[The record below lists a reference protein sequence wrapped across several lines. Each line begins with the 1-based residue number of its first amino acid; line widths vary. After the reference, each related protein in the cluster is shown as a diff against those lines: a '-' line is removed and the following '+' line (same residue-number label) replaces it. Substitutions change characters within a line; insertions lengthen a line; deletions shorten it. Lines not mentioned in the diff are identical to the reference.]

1 MPVHNASMKRL
12 VKWIV
17 IVFVLLLVLL
27 AGGVLALKRWIGT
40 DDFRQ
45 RLEQQAG
52 AALGVPLSLGGID
65 VALWPLPAVVVER
78 IAVQTQPALT
88 VARVEVRPAWADLLQ
103 GKVAPATL
111 VVRRAV
117 LPQPGIDA
125 LLAAMDKAKRKD
137 QDAAATPWQLLPQ
150 RTVLDGLTWIDAK
163 GAALTVQAEARLS
176 PDVWPQ
182 QLSAQIVQGRLQG
195 AKLDLQREA
204 QAHAWGVKLQV
215 AGGSI
220 NGRLALQ
227 LPKEAGAEF
236 TLKGQLKTQ
245 DVEVAR
251 LTAPAPTP
259 TPTVQAA
266 QPLSGLLEA
275 STTLSAH
282 TRKPGALAE
291 VLQTQSTFTVRNAVV
306 HGIDLAKAVKTVGM
320 SRGGQTP
327 LDTLAGQV
335 HTQGKA
341 VALTNLVASSG
352 LLSATGQVNVSPS
365 QALSGRISVELGG
378 AVGVPLALGG
388 TVSDPQ
394 VTLTTGAKIG
404 AALGTVFLPGV
415 GTGTGASLGD
425 KASEGLKKIFGK

>member
-1 MPVHNASMKRL
+1 MSRGCYALLGRAVVASARLWAGLLDRDRGGQALAMLNTLLGVATLLPALTASWGVVLASGLLFGGVFLSVVASTTALVRHNLPQAQWAAGISAFTIVFAAGQIVGPTIVGWIADGPGGLSRGLVFSALALWAGALLAPAAAARLSRPKVPVHNASMKRL

-259 TPTVQAA
+259 TPTATSWSARRPWPRRRWPRLRVR
-266 QPLSGLLEA
+266 A
-275 STTLSAH
+275 S
-282 TRKPGALAE
+282 
-291 VLQTQSTFTVRNAVV
+291 
-306 HGIDLAKAVKTVGM
+306 
-320 SRGGQTP
+320 
-327 LDTLAGQV
+327 
-335 HTQGKA
+335 
-341 VALTNLVASSG
+341 
-352 LLSATGQVNVSPS
+352 
-365 QALSGRISVELGG
+365 
-378 AVGVPLALGG
+378 
-388 TVSDPQ
+388 
-394 VTLTTGAKIG
+394 
-404 AALGTVFLPGV
+404 
-415 GTGTGASLGD
+415 
-425 KASEGLKKIFGK
+425 

>member
-1 MPVHNASMKRL
+1 MPVHNAGMKRV

-17 IVFVLLLVLL
+17 IVFVVLLVLL
-27 AGGVLALKRWIGT
+27 AVGVLALQRWIGT

-45 RLEQQAG
+45 RIEQQAG
-52 AALGVPLSLGGID
+52 AELGVPLSLGGIE
-65 VALWPLPAVVVER
+65 VALWPLPAVAVER
-78 IAVQTQPALT
+78 IAVQTKPALT
-88 VARVEVRPAWADLLQ
+88 VERVEVRPSWADLLQ

-117 LPQPGIDA
+117 VPQPGIDA

-137 QDAAATPWQLLPQ
+137 QDEAGTPWQLLPQ

-163 GAALTVQAEARLS
+163 GAAITLQAEATLG
-176 PDVWPQ
+176 PDVWP
-182 QLSAQIVQGRLQG
+182 LLLRAQILKGRLQG
-195 AKLDLQREA
+195 ATLDLQREA

-220 NGRLALQ
+220 NGRLELQ
-227 LPKEAGAEF
+227 PPKEAGAEF
-236 TLKGQLKTQ
+236 VLKGQLKTR
-245 DVEVAR
+245 DVELSR
-251 LTAPAPTP
+251 LTAPEPTP
-259 TPTVQAA
+259 AAQAA
-266 QPLSGLLEA
+266 QPLSGQLEA
-275 STTLSAH
+275 STTLSAR
-282 TRKPGALAE
+282 TRKPAALAE

-335 HTQGKA
+335 STRGKA
-341 VALTNLVASSG
+341 IELTNLVASSG

-404 AALGTVFLPGV
+404 AAIGTVLMPGV

-425 KASEGLKKIFGK
+425 KASEGLKKLFGK

>member
-1 MPVHNASMKRL
+1 MPVHNAGMKRV

-17 IVFVLLLVLL
+17 IGVVLLVLLL
-27 AGGVLALKRWIGT
+27 AGGVLALQRWIGT

-45 RLEQQAG
+45 RIEAQAG
-52 AALGVPLSLGGID
+52 LALGVPLSLGRIE
-65 VALWPLPAVVVER
+65 VALWPLPAVAVER
-78 IAVQTQPALT
+78 IAVQTRPALT
-88 VARVEVRPAWADLLQ
+88 VERVEVRPVWADLLR

-111 VVRRAV
+111 VVRHAV
-117 LPQPGIDA
+117 LPQAGIDA

-137 QDAAATPWQLLPQ
+137 HDEAGTPWQLLPQ

-163 GAALTVQAEARLS
+163 GAAITVQAEATLG

-182 QLSAQIVQGRLQG
+182 QVQGQILQGRLQG
-195 AKLDLQREA
+195 TKLDLQREA

-220 NGRLALQ
+220 TGRLELQ

-236 TLKGQLKTQ
+236 ALKGQLKTH
-245 DVEVAR
+245 DVELSR
-251 LTAPAPTP
+251 LTAPEPTP
-259 TPTVQAA
+259 ASQAA
-266 QPLSGLLEA
+266 QPLSGRLEA
-275 STTLSAH
+275 STSLSARS
-282 TRKPGALAE
+282 RKPGALAE

-335 HTQGKA
+335 STRGRA
-341 VALTNLVASSG
+341 IELSNLVASSG
-352 LLSATGQVNVSPS
+352 VLSATGQVAVSPS

-394 VTLTTGAKIG
+394 VTLTRGAMIG
-404 AALGTVFLPGV
+404 AAVGTVLLPGV

-425 KASEGLKKIFGK
+425 KASEGLKKLFGK